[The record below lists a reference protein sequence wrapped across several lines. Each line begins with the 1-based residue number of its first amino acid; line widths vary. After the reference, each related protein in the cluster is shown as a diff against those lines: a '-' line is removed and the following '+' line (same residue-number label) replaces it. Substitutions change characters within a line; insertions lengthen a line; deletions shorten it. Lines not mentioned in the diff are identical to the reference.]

1 MSSPTSPAVTA
12 PGASTP
18 RVLPGEVPVVDLRD
32 LSAGD
37 DALRARFTAQLGAAF
52 KEYGFVRVTGHG
64 VGPAVVDPAYAAG
77 KAFFDLPEAKKAEYI
92 VRGGAGQRG
101 YTPFGAE
108 HAKDSP
114 KPDLKEFWHVG
125 RELPVGHTYKALYQD
140 NLWPGEVEGFRAAM
154 LQLYGGLEAVSK
166 LLLECI
172 AEYLGL
178 SPYHLREMTDYG
190 NTILRVLHYP
200 PLNQIDAQPGAVR
213 AGAHEDINFITLLVT
228 STAAGLELL
237 RRDGQWMAV
246 NAEPGEIVADV
257 GDMLS
262 RVTNGLLPST
272 THRVVNPDDDASARF
287 SMPFFVHPRPDA
299 VLRVIPS
306 CTGPGLPTPPEDITG
321 EAFLLQ
327 RLKEIGLG

>member
-1 MSSPTSPAVTA
+1 MGEVATGGS
-12 PGASTP
+12 
-18 RVLPGEVPVVDLRD
+18 VLKGEVPVVDLAD

-37 DALRARFTAQLGAAF
+37 DALRARFTANLGAAL
-52 KEYGFVRVTGHG
+52 KEYGFVRVRGHG
-64 VGPAVVDPAYAAG
+64 VGPALVDPAYAAG
-77 KAFFDLPEAKKAEYI
+77 MRFFARSEAEKATYI
-92 VRGGAGQRG
+92 VKNGAGQRG

-125 RELPVGHTYKALYQD
+125 RELPADHKYKALYQD
-140 NLWPGEVEGFRAAM
+140 NLWPEGAEDFRAAM
-154 LQLYGGLEAVSK
+154 LAVYGALENVSK
-166 LLLECI
+166 QLLECI
-172 AEYLGL
+172 AEYLDL

-200 PLNQIDAQPGAVR
+200 PMNQLNAVPGAVR

-262 RVTNGLLPST
+262 RVTNGLLPAT

-299 VLRVIPS
+299 VLRVLEACKGEGFP
-306 CTGPGLPTPPEDITG
+306 PPPEDITG
-321 EAFLLQ
+321 AAFLAQ
-327 RLKEIGLG
+327 RLREIGLM